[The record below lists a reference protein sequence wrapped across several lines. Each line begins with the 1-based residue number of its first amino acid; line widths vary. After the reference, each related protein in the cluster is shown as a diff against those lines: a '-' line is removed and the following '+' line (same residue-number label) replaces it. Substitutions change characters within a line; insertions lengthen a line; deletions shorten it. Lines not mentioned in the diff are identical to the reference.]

1 VETQQ
6 LVRGEKGRFA
16 KGSGGRPRGSKNNA
30 SKEIK
35 QFAARVLLADDP
47 EAYLR
52 NVRMRI
58 MQGLA
63 PHMERFFA
71 EHLWGRARERIEH
84 SVSGDLVQLLGERLK
99 AARAKA
105 QYGHSHELTESGGGF
120 YVNGHQWPKPAIVA
134 GDTDGRELPEGRL

>member
-71 EHLWGRARERIEH
+71 EHLWGKPRERVEH
-84 SVSGDLVQLLGERLK
+84 SIGGDLISILGERLK
-99 AARAKA
+99 AAKAKA
-105 QYGHSHELTESGGGF
+105 QYGHSQELTESGEGVLSNRDPLS
-120 YVNGHQWPKPAIVA
+120 YPRNGA
-134 GDTDGRELPEGRL
+134 GSEELSE